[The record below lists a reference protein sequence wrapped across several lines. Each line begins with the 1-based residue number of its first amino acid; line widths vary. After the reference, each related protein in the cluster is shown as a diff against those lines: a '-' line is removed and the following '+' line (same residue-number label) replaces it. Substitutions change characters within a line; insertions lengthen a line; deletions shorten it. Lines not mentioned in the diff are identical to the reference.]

1 VSIPARA
8 ILPLIALLACKET
21 MSTELQNRYHLQRHA
36 AGKVVYETTWVPA
49 RSGAGDALRE
59 RVLRHNT
66 ASPRVV
72 YFDGK
77 SSRTEEINAD
87 YGFRSPCIKLWLA
100 GADTM
105 LYCKELP
112 HLRFCM
118 PMPRPPMPIGGP
130 PASVTDGDA
139 ARVIAGIPGRAAR
152 VVTGPAQLDIVHAPD
167 VVLDDPTGAL
177 DRIEGVSGFLLEQHV
192 LASGPGADYTK
203 RVAVAEVSFAA
214 PARELFARPD
224 GFRWFPNVDAARA
237 EDRRLGAAEAPP
249 SAAERR
255 QYVGRWELEGAPGAQ
270 ILEIRDSGAGF
281 ELKTI
286 ERGGDRTE
294 PATLLGRQLRVDDAP
309 NDRLYRLEPD
319 GQHLV
324 LVGDGADFRYRRA
337 SDGAP

>member
-1 VSIPARA
+1 VFSPARA
-8 ILPLIALLACKET
+8 ILALIPLVACKET
-21 MSTELQNRYHLQRHA
+21 MTTELQNQYHLQRQA

-118 PMPRPPMPIGGP
+118 PMPRSPIPVSGP
-130 PASVTDGDA
+130 PTSVVDGDDTRVIAGVQGRA
-139 ARVIAGIPGRAAR
+139 ARVIAGP
-152 VVTGPAQLDIVHAPD
+152 VQLDIVHAPD
-167 VVLDDPTGAL
+167 IVLDDPTGAI
-177 DRIEGVSGFLLEQHV
+177 DRIEGVSGFLLERHE
-192 LASGPGADYTK
+192 LPSSPGADYTR
-203 RVAVAEVSFAA
+203 RVTVAEVSFAA
-214 PARELFARPD
+214 PAPQLFARPD

-237 EDRRLGAAEAPP
+237 EDRRLGAAEAAP
-249 SAAERR
+249 STAERA
-255 QYVGRWELEGAPGAQ
+255 QYIGRWELEGAPGAQ
-270 ILEIRDSGAGF
+270 VLEIRETRDGF

-286 ERGGDRTE
+286 EQGGDRTE
-294 PATLLGRQLRVDDAP
+294 PATLWGRQLRVDDAP
-309 NDRLYRLEPD
+309 NYRLYRLEPD

-324 LVGDGADFRYRRA
+324 LVGDLADFRYRRT
-337 SDGAP
+337 SDAAP